1 MDSILN
7 QQDDEIYVYYNASK
21 EDAVKINKRRVTA
34 ERLAIIFN
42 VRYSIGR
49 LTMLACSG
57 THARDCLPIIQIL
70 EIHIFNDRQC

>member
-21 EDAVKINKRRVTA
+21 EDAVKIKKRQVTC

-42 VRYSIGR
+42 VSYSVHFHNVRICIYSI
-49 LTMLACSG
+49 M
-57 THARDCLPIIQIL
+57 
-70 EIHIFNDRQC
+70 N